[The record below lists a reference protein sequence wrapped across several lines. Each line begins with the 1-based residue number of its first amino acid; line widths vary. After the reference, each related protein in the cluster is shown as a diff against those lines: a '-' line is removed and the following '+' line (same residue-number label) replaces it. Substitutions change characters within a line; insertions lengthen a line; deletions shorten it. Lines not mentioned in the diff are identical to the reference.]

1 MISGNE
7 GQSYVYREDVNTSAS
22 RKSKIMDPVLGEDE
36 RKKNCTKTCL
46 VGVSRRSA
54 SLGRVNRE
62 RRGEPDN

>member
-36 RKKNCTKTCL
+36 KKELHQNLSC
-46 VGVSRRSA
+46 RRFSEKCFTWK
-54 SLGRVNRE
+54 SKQRE
-62 RRGEPDN
+62 EWRDR